1 MTATTATLADRPRA
15 AAPAVDDA
23 TLIAVLNRIKDP
35 CSIAAGRP
43 VGLYDLGL
51 VLGWDWTGA
60 AGQAGPAGGAHLTV
74 RFCVTFPGCM
84 QAPHFT
90 EATRRDLSALPGVAG
105 VTTLVD
111 TSTLWTPDRR
121 RG

>member
-1 MTATTATLADRPRA
+1 MIATVAAQCDRPVVQ
-15 AAPAVDDA
+15 APPVGDA
-23 TLIAVLNRIKDP
+23 TLIDVLNRIKDP

-51 VLGWDWTGA
+51 VLGWEWT
-60 AGQAGPAGGAHLTV
+60 GPAGSAHLTL

-90 EATRRDLSALPGVAG
+90 EAARRDLSALPGVAG

-111 TSTLWTPDRR
+111 TSALWTPDRR
-121 RG
+121 KA